1 MESKGYHDTAGFV
14 QLVQNWNRACDER
27 GMPADERVKPMY
39 NIYLFLTD
47 GIDFNEFPSVS
58 TKCYIR
64 GMPIQ
69 TFKVILHNVCT
80 RIYLYGLTE
89 GSTCNTHTV
98 STLVSESCNSDI
110 HRLDKEGS
118 EYLKACNM
126 NKLIGE
132 LSLVNDYKH
141 RRSM

>member
-14 QLVQNWNRACDER
+14 QLVQNLNRACDER
-27 GMPADERVKPMY
+27 GMAADERVRHMY
-39 NIYLFLTD
+39 NIYSFLTNS
-47 GIDFNEFPSVS
+47 IDFDEFPSVS
-58 TKCYIR
+58 TKHYIR
-64 GMPIQ
+64 GMLIQ
-69 TFKVILHNVCT
+69 AFEAILHNVCT
-80 RIYLYGLTE
+80 RIYLYGLAE
-89 GSTCNTHTV
+89 GSTYNTCAV

-126 NKLIGE
+126 NNLIGK

-141 RRSM
+141 RRSK